1 MGSDVGLRRALT
13 PFQSLAEM
21 ILRCIHGL
29 LQVAAGSEPQVH
41 TESFSR
47 PLVVLLPFLSL
58 PYCEIALPITSGD

>member
-1 MGSDVGLRRALT
+1 MGNDVGLRRALT

-29 LQVAAGSEPQVH
+29 LQVATGSEPQVH